1 MIPQHPRTRVFA
13 AGLALTL
20 FAGACSG
27 GGDEEPSREIDT
39 SSDAY
44 TEYSG
49 VALPQGIED
58 PKIAAEYDEFDSPVY
73 NVEFSGS
80 PEQAEEVC
88 EGIGNWLPRV
98 DGVSEEEREQF
109 GISAEALEAAGEDVR
124 GCSALDMETGVQNEG
139 IVLYPDGG
147 TADVYLRSYDLPR

>member
-1 MIPQHPRTRVFA
+1 MRHRSRARAFA

-27 GGDEEPSREIDT
+27 GGEEEPSGEIDT
-39 SSDAY
+39 SPDAY

-49 VALPQGIED
+49 VALPEGVEAPEIT
-58 PKIAAEYDEFDSPVY
+58 AEYDEFDSPVY
-73 NVEFSGS
+73 SVEFSGT

-109 GISAEALEAAGEDVR
+109 GISAEALDAAGEEIR
-124 GCSALDMETGVQNEG
+124 GCSAIDMETGVQNEG
-139 IVLYPDGG
+139 IVLYPDEE
-147 TADVYLRSYDLPR
+147 TADVYLHSYDLPR